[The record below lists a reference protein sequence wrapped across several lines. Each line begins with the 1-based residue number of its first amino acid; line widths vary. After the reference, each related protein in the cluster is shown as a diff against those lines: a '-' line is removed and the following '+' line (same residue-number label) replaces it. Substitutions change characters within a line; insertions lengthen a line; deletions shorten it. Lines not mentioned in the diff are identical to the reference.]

1 MGQNFDQAKR
11 DNTFWPMPNI
21 LEGSVL
27 THQGFINFF
36 KGNRFCEFTGN
47 FENDVQAKATVIGCM
62 KEDETIVN
70 IEMPNKPMKKLL
82 LRNGVT
88 FYEEI

>member
-1 MGQNFDQAKR
+1 LQNDWHDRLVVFL
-11 DNTFWPMPNI
+11 TY
-21 LEGSVL
+21 LS

-70 IEMPNKPMKKLL
+70 IEMPNEPMKKLL

-88 FYEEI
+88 FNEEV

>member
-1 MGQNFDQAKR
+1 MKKNVTYSSNSYKVCGMATWWCFLH
-11 DNTFWPMPNI
+11 W
-21 LEGSVL
+21 
-27 THQGFINFF
+27 GFINFF

-62 KEDETIVN
+62 KEDETIMN
-70 IEMPNKPMKKLL
+70 IEMPNEPMKKLL

-88 FYEEI
+88 FNEEI

>member
-1 MGQNFDQAKR
+1 MIGMTAWWSF
-11 DNTFWPMPNI
+11 
-21 LEGSVL
+21 LH
-27 THQGFINFF
+27 THQGFINFI

-70 IEMPNKPMKKLL
+70 IEMPNEPMKKLL
-82 LRNGVT
+82 LRDGVT
-88 FYEEI
+88 FNEEI